1 MNYTDKF
8 RMGTIAALLG
18 SVFLVLGKSV
28 FYPNSSLST
37 ATLLLFPKSIPLQ
50 NWTLTKNS
58 SLSNSPH
65 NHKFASGKIYQ
76 YHQKQSAL
84 YIEARYFV
92 DTDGDVNHYLET
104 YKSGFSMAQANI
116 RQKPETGFYQVFVEG
131 DRAHLSAC
139 INSQGGSTVTG
150 VQFRANRN
158 AYDLKAQRLLP
169 WLLGRA
175 NLRDFRCLW
184 THLSTPIQSTPEEAY
199 QTLESA
205 WFAWYTSWKPHFP
218 KETP

>member
-1 MNYTDKF
+1 MDKF
-8 RMGTIAALLG
+8 RMGAIVALLG
-18 SVFLVLGKSV
+18 SVFLVLGKSI
-28 FYPNSSLST
+28 FYPNST
-37 ATLLLFPKSIPLQ
+37 IGTLTLFPFPKSIPLQ
-50 NWTLTKNS
+50 NWRLVKNS

-65 NHKFASGKIYQ
+65 NHKFVSGEIYQ
-76 YHQKQSAL
+76 YQQKQLTL
-84 YIEARYFV
+84 YVEARYFV
-92 DTDGDVNHYLET
+92 DTDGDINHYLET
-104 YKSGFSMAQANI
+104 YRNGFSIAQTSI
-116 RQKPETGFYQVFVEG
+116 RQKPETGFYQLFVEG

-169 WLLGRA
+169 WLLGRT

-184 THLSTPIQSTPEEAY
+184 THLSTPIESTPEEAY

-205 WFAWYTSWKPHFP
+205 WVAWYISWKPRFP
-218 KETP
+218 NEVP